1 MKKNYNFPNF
11 PNFPNYISQI
21 NYDLLYSNIKNLKFE
36 QNKSFTRYNQH
47 EAEKPA
53 QQSDFSKALFATEVN
68 KSTNAIKNGE
78 KEFHIAMPKKVVVPE
93 ISKDEASQF
102 QAQLSNEMKYEISDQ
117 YKRYL
122 LKKYPVELDKKNSQE
137 IE

>member
-1 MKKNYNFPNF
+1 M
-11 PNFPNYISQI
+11 SQI
-21 NYDLLYSNIKNLKFE
+21 AKKYNLKFE
-36 QNKSFTRYNQH
+36 QNKSFARYNQN
-47 EAEKPA
+47 EAEKTA

-78 KEFHIAMPKKVVVPE
+78 KEFHIAMPKKVIVPE

-122 LKKYPVELDKKNSQE
+122 LKKYPVEVDKKNSQE

>member
-1 MKKNYNFPNF
+1 MC
-11 PNFPNYISQI
+11 
-21 NYDLLYSNIKNLKFE
+21 
-36 QNKSFTRYNQH
+36 H
-47 EAEKPA
+47 
-53 QQSDFSKALFATEVN
+53 
-68 KSTNAIKNGE
+68 
-78 KEFHIAMPKKVVVPE
+78 KKVIVPE

-122 LKKYPVELDKKNSQE
+122 LKKYHVELDKKNSQE